1 MKVISQNLIGTTQE
15 WKNNDPVL
23 PKAVWG
29 FEETDSGVIWM
40 KIGDGVKRWSE
51 LPYFTKTNIKELP
64 EGLAEIKNI
73 SDEMQTAI
81 TAEAA
86 ARAEADQALQQAI
99 DAEVTAREEV
109 VTAEAAARAEA
120 DQALQEQI
128 NVLVPEGLEELPLK
142 FERLV
147 EADQALQQAIDAE
160 AQTREQADQA
170 LQQAIDT
177 EAMEREAED
186 VALREDFN
194 AWTGIG
200 GKLTAY
206 NFGVAIPEQTA
217 LTDYALSQITSISS
231 YLQIW
236 NGTKIKNLF
245 DNHNWHLT
253 NTQNTN
259 PPQFEWTDQGI
270 DAISPFAVDRGGY
283 IIGANN
289 NDPPEYVIAQLNGKG
304 KVDLPAIKTLI
315 KNEMFDEEYPIG
327 DIVVQHPSTKS
338 PLEKGWRGTWVAWN
352 LPKNTTQGNPL
363 YNPNQIGATNS
374 TIDIWNRPV
383 LYGLVGTSYYP
394 SPSTYDEQSA
404 SVIAANAY
412 RTVTHADG
420 DQAIYQAIAQI
431 PLIND
436 SNSPY
441 NGKIGPFDPVKWR
454 ELKDHATSNYR
465 PIFVPRED
473 ITGHSWTTDHAIG
486 ATVTYNN
493 TSYRVVARHGLGGK
507 FLSGHG
513 GNRPPFESGGVH
525 GDAIRNI
532 NGSFDIRKAG
542 SNYDSIY
549 EIIPPFST
557 KNSTGGTYASHS
569 ISGNYMLQNI
579 TFDARL
585 VVPTAQE
592 NSPRTLSVIYW
603 RRIS

>member
-64 EGLAEIKNI
+64 EGLAKIKNI

-99 DAEVTAREEV
+99 DTEVTAREEV
-109 VTAEAAARAEA
+109 VTAEAQTREQA

-128 NVLVPEGLEELPLK
+128 NILVPEGLEELPLK

-147 EADQALQQAIDAE
+147 EVDQALQQAIDAE

-245 DNHNWHLT
+245 DNHVWHLT

-304 KVDLPAIKTLI
+304 KVNLPAIKTLI
-315 KNEMFDEEYPIG
+315 KNEMFDEEHPIG

-352 LPKNTTQGNPL
+352 LPKNTTQGNHL

-383 LYGLVGTSYYP
+383 LYGLVETSYYP
-394 SPSTYDEQSA
+394 STSTYDEQSA

-431 PLIND
+431 PLIN
-436 SNSPY
+436 
-441 NGKIGPFDPVKWR
+441 GKIGPFDPVKWR

-473 ITGHSWTTDHAIG
+473 ITNHSWTTDHAIG
-486 ATVTYNN
+486 ETVTYNN

-513 GNRPPFESGGVH
+513 GNRPPFESGVAGEENHTLTIDEMPNHNHSGNVVSTL
-525 GDAIRNI
+525 G
-532 NGSFDIRKAG
+532 NGFAAG
-542 SNYDSIY
+542 TGGSVASIGFTGGGKPHNN
-549 EIIPPFST
+549 IPP
-557 KNSTGGTYASHS
+557 
-569 ISGNYMLQNI
+569 
-579 TFDARL
+579 
-585 VVPTAQE
+585 
-592 NSPRTLSVIYW
+592 TLSVQYW
-603 RRIS
+603 RRIN